1 MINYIIIYLV
11 NYLAQCYNGAKGGG
25 ADARNRVA
33 DHCGGR
39 GRRGAVCGRTRVRAF
54 CPSLRRPSGDP
65 PALRVTLTLYDQDG
79 RPLCQSERSVSS
91 QPQKDSWQGV
101 IALPDGGKG
110 SYSVAVQP
118 EK

>member
-1 MINYIIIYLV
+1 MGQKEAVQMRGTVLRITAAV
-11 NYLAQCYNGAKGGG
+11 AAGAALFAGG
-25 ADARNRVA
+25 
-33 DHCGGR
+33 H
-39 GRRGAVCGRTRVRAF
+39 VCAHFVH
-54 CPSLRRPSGDP
+54 PSGDP

-101 IALPDGGKG
+101 IALPDGRKG

>member
-1 MINYIIIYLV
+1 MINYTIIYLV
-11 NYLAQCYNGAKGGG
+11 NHLVWCYNGAKGGG

-39 GRRGAVCGRTRVRAF
+39 GRRGAVCGGHVCAHF
-54 CPSLRRPSGDP
+54 VHPSGDP

>member
-1 MINYIIIYLV
+1 MRGTVLRITAAV
-11 NYLAQCYNGAKGGG
+11 AVGAALFAGG
-25 ADARNRVA
+25 
-33 DHCGGR
+33 H
-39 GRRGAVCGRTRVRAF
+39 VCAHFVH
-54 CPSLRRPSGDP
+54 PSGDP
-65 PALRVTLTLYDQDG
+65 PTLRVTLTLYDQDG

-101 IALPDGGKG
+101 IALPDGRKG